1 MQRIGLHSFLLCL
14 SVLLLPLLGVAALA
28 GWLAIEVAL
37 AALVGAALAWGLCAR
52 HFWSELRRSRQ
63 ATAAAQSA
71 LRAREAAWRSADRAK
86 EDFVAMLGHELR
98 NPLATLAAAAHVLR
112 KVAPA
117 GTAGQAS
124 AVVLRQ
130 IEHMSRLVED
140 LLDLSRLARGK
151 MSLVRQPLDFVE
163 AVRTTLRELRAAG
176 RLEEH
181 ALELDLSPAWVNAD
195 EAHVRQIVANLVG
208 NAVKY
213 TPPGGTIVVSVRRD
227 RNTVQ
232 LRVRDDGV
240 GMAPEL
246 TARVFDLF
254 AQGEP
259 AGERAAGGLGIGLA
273 LVKRL
278 AELHGGNVFAASSG
292 PGEGSVFTVTLPAIE
307 ARQVEA
313 PPPAAAHDEQE
324 KHRILLIDAN
334 ATARG
339 ALQAALELE
348 GHRVYAAADAS
359 AGLQQAAA
367 AAPDVAVIDIRLPD
381 LSGYQVAEALR
392 GRAPE
397 GKHMVLVALTGYGQP
412 DSPRRAQE
420 AGFDQ
425 FVTKPIAPDRLLRLI
440 DVACANRRN

>member
-1 MQRIGLHSFLLCL
+1 
-14 SVLLLPLLGVAALA
+14 
-28 GWLAIEVAL
+28 
-37 AALVGAALAWGLCAR
+37 
-52 HFWSELRRSRQ
+52 
-63 ATAAAQSA
+63 
-71 LRAREAAWRSADRAK
+71 
-86 EDFVAMLGHELR
+86 
-98 NPLATLAAAAHVLR
+98 
-112 KVAPA
+112 
-117 GTAGQAS
+117 
-124 AVVLRQ
+124 
-130 IEHMSRLVED
+130 
-140 LLDLSRLARGK
+140 
-151 MSLVRQPLDFVE
+151 
-163 AVRTTLRELRAAG
+163 
-176 RLEEH
+176 
-181 ALELDLSPAWVNAD
+181 
-195 EAHVRQIVANLVG
+195 VG

-232 LRVRDDGV
+232 LRVRDDGI

-259 AGERAAGGLGIGLA
+259 AGERAAGGLGIGLG
-273 LVKRL
+273 LVRRL

-292 PGEGSVFTVTLPAIE
+292 PGEGSVFTVTLPATE

-334 ATARG
+334 AAARG

-381 LSGYQVAEALR
+381 LTGYQVAEALR

-440 DVACANRRN
+440 HVACANANRGQGRN